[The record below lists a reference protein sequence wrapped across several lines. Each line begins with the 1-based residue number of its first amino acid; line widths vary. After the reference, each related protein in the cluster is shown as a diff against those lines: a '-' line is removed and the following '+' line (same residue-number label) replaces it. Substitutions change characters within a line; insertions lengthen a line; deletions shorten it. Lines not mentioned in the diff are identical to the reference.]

1 MATESLRDMIILFL
15 IAAVLLVIS
24 FFSFK
29 EKGFLFNNN
38 YIFASKHER
47 EHMDKRPWYQQT
59 AVSFFFMGLACTF
72 FGLSILF
79 NDNSICYGL
88 GIVLTIVACGY
99 AIIAQFINM

>member
-38 YIFASKHER
+38 YIFASKYER
-47 EHMDKRPWYQQT
+47 
-59 AVSFFFMGLACTF
+59 
-72 FGLSILF
+72 
-79 NDNSICYGL
+79 
-88 GIVLTIVACGY
+88 
-99 AIIAQFINM
+99 